1 MTEMP
6 MTREKLTQAQKIKT
20 EVAVA
25 MNQHIVAKEINHIDE
40 LRQKDTMRRLLSLAS
55 TREGLSAIQE
65 LKELNK

>member
-65 LKELNK
+65 LNELNK

>member
-6 MTREKLTQAQKIKT
+6 MPREKLTQAQKIKT

-40 LRQKDTMRRLLSLAS
+40 LRQRDTMRRLLSLAS

-65 LKELNK
+65 LNELNK

>member
-6 MTREKLTQAQKIKT
+6 MPREKLTQAQKIKT